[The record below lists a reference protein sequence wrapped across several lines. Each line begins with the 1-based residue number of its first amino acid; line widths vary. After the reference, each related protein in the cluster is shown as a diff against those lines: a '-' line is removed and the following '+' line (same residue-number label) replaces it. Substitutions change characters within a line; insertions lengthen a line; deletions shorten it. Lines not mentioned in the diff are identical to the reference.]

1 MSFYAECKEDLFAID
16 SNNQIR
22 VCREDDI
29 VCSPLA
35 SIVAEKGEGF
45 TCELFD
51 LHLSHRNCWNG
62 QISAKTRGKAPKK
75 VTINPK
81 KPSTSSGKATKSEPW
96 LSDST
101 KTYLILVVIL
111 IMVLLYQHFSKKYRL
126 YKRQI
131 RNMWCLAS
139 CWWCIIYCLLNSSLV
154 ISDPF
159 LEKLVDIANV
169 PRVRWA

>member
-1 MSFYAECKEDLFAID
+1 MSFYAECRDDLFAID

-51 LHLSHRNCWNG
+51 LHLSNRNCWNG
-62 QISAKTRGKAPKK
+62 QISAKTRGKALMK

-81 KPSTSSGKATKSEPW
+81 KSNASTGKAAKS
-96 LSDST
+96 
-101 KTYLILVVIL
+101 
-111 IMVLLYQHFSKKYRL
+111 
-126 YKRQI
+126 
-131 RNMWCLAS
+131 
-139 CWWCIIYCLLNSSLV
+139 
-154 ISDPF
+154 
-159 LEKLVDIANV
+159 
-169 PRVRWA
+169 